1 MKLHLISRDNLE
13 NNSFMI
19 TKHSDP
25 SFLKVWHYHPEL
37 ELVLTLKST
46 GTRFV
51 GDSIKKF
58 EEGDLV
64 LIGKNLPHMWVNDDR
79 YFEPNSKLTAEDIVI
94 HFREEFLGRDF
105 FETKE
110 MKPISQLLTKAKYGI
125 KFISIPL
132 DIPLK
137 IKKLSTFNS
146 FKRTIEL
153 LTMLNTLSQHK
164 NYEILSSEGYIK
176 TFNKTKN
183 VTLDNTYEYIFEN
196 FNKPISLEDVANV
209 ANMNPSAFSRYFKRI
224 NRKTFSKYLNEV
236 RIGYACNQLIEQ
248 KGNIASI
255 CYDSGFNNISNFNRQ
270 FKNITLKSP
279 SEYLRHHTQV
289 N

>member
-1 MKLHLISRDNLE
+1 MKPHLISRDNLK

-25 SFLKVWHYHPEL
+25 SFPKVWHYHPEL

-58 EEGDLV
+58 NESDLV
-64 LIGKNLPHMWVNDDR
+64 LIGENVPHMWINDDC
-79 YFEPNSKLTAEDIVI
+79 YFEPNSDLIAEDIVI
-94 HFREEFLGRDF
+94 HFREEFLGKDF
-105 FETKE
+105 FKTKE
-110 MKPISQLLTKAKYGI
+110 MKPISLLLTKSKYGI
-125 KFISIPL
+125 KFNNTPVKVLKKIEGISAL
-132 DIPLK
+132 
-137 IKKLSTFNS
+137 NG

-153 LTMLNTLSQHK
+153 LTILNILAKHK
-164 NYEILSSEGYIK
+164 NYEILSSQGYIK

-183 VTLDNTYEYIFEN
+183 ITLDNTYEYIFEN
-196 FNKPISLEDVANV
+196 FNKHISLTDVANV
-209 ANMNPSAFSRYFKRI
+209 ANMNPSAFSRYFKRV
-224 NRKTFSKYLNEV
+224 NRKPFSRYLNEV

-248 KGNIASI
+248 KGNITSI

-270 FKNITLKSP
+270 FKNITQKSP
-279 SEYLRHHTQV
+279 SEYLREYIQV

>member
-58 EEGDLV
+58 DEGDLV

-79 YFEPNSKLTAEDIVI
+79 YFEPNSKLIAEDIVI
-94 HFREEFLGRDF
+94 HFKEDFLGKDF

-110 MKPISQLLTKAKYGI
+110 MKPILQLLTKAKYGL

-132 DIPLK
+132 EIPKK
-137 IKKLSTFNS
+137 ITQISNRNGFD
-146 FKRTIEL
+146 RTIEL
-153 LTMLNTLSQHK
+153 LTILNKLAQHK

-209 ANMNPSAFSRYFKRI
+209 ANMNSSAFSRYFKRV
-224 NRKTFSKYLNEV
+224 NRKTFSRYLNEV

-270 FKNITLKSP
+270 FKKITLKSP

-289 N
+289 S

>member
-13 NNSFMI
+13 NTSFMV
-19 TKHSDP
+19 TRHNEP

-64 LIGKNLPHMWVNDDR
+64 LIGKNLPHMWVNDDY
-79 YFEPNSKLTAEDIVI
+79 YFEANSGLMAEDIVI
-94 HFREEFLGRDF
+94 HFREDFLGKDF

-110 MKPISQLLTKAKYGI
+110 MKPIGKLLEKAKFGI
-125 KFISIPL
+125 KFINVNSSIPK
-132 DIPLK
+132 K
-137 IKKLSTFNS
+137 IENISSLNS
-146 FKRTIEL
+146 FERTIEL
-153 LTMLNTLSQHK
+153 LSILNNLALHNS
-164 NYEILSSEGYIK
+164 YEVLSSEGYIK

-183 VTLDNTYEYIFEN
+183 VTLDNTYVYIFEN
-196 FNKPISLEDVANV
+196 FNNPISLEDVANV

-224 NRKTFSKYLNEV
+224 NRKTFSRYLNEV

-248 KGNIASI
+248 RGNIASI
-255 CYDSGFNNISNFNRQ
+255 CYESGFNNISNFNRQ
-270 FKNITLKSP
+270 FKNITSKTP
-279 SEYLRHHTQV
+279 SEYLKHFTDT

>member
-1 MKLHLISRDNLE
+1 MKPHLISRDNLE

-19 TKHSDP
+19 TKHSEP
-25 SFLKVWHYHPEL
+25 SFLKVWHYHREL

-58 EEGDLV
+58 IEGDVV
-64 LIGKNLPHMWVNDDR
+64 LIGENLPHMWVNDDC
-79 YFEPNSKLTAEDIVI
+79 YFEANSNLIAEDIVI
-94 HFREEFLGRDF
+94 HFREEFLGKDF

-110 MKPISQLLTKAKYGI
+110 MKPIYQLLTKAKYGI
-125 KFISIPL
+125 KFINLSLEIPK
-132 DIPLK
+132 K
-137 IKKLSTFNS
+137 IKSISSRNEFE
-146 FKRTIEL
+146 RTLEL
-153 LTMLNTLSQHK
+153 LHILNSLAHHK
-164 NYEILSSEGYIK
+164 NYEVLSSEGYIK

-196 FNKPISLEDVANV
+196 FNRPISLEDVANV
-209 ANMNPSAFSRYFKRI
+209 ANMNPSAFSRYFKRV
-224 NRKTFSKYLNEV
+224 NRKTFSRYLNEV

-248 KGNIASI
+248 KGNITSI

-270 FKNITLKSP
+270 FKKITQKSP
-279 SEYLRHHTQV
+279 SEYLRQYTQV

>member
-13 NNSFMI
+13 NDSVMI
-19 TKHSDP
+19 THHREP

-58 EEGDLV
+58 QEGDLV

-79 YFEPNSKLTAEDIVI
+79 YFEANSGLIAEDVVV
-94 HFREEFLGRDF
+94 HFKEEFLGKDF

-110 MKPISQLLTKAKYGI
+110 MKPIGRLIHRAKFGI
-125 KFISIPL
+125 KFLSVSDDVL
-132 DIPLK
+132 DK
-137 IKKLSTFNS
+137 IKTMTTLSS
-146 FKRTIEL
+146 FERTINL
-153 LTMLNTLSQHK
+153 LTILNTLTL
-164 NYEILSSEGYIK
+164 NNDYEILSSEGYIK

-209 ANMNPSAFSRYFKRI
+209 AKMNPSSFSRYFKRI
-224 NRKTFSKYLNEV
+224 NRKTFSTYLNEV

-248 KGNIASI
+248 RGNIATI
-255 CYDSGFNNISNFNRQ
+255 CYESGFNNISNFNRQ
-270 FKNITLKSP
+270 FKKITLKSP
-279 SEYLRHHTQV
+279 SEYLRHYTEIE
-289 N
+289 